1 MRVTCYLVGKT
12 EELGLKHS
20 ISDSSKGLL
29 QRGKGGASVYRS
41 FCNKDQI
48 IGTQKDYC
56 ELKKTRHL
64 KLRNLLFYVWV
75 DAKSGLIKIIPLIGI
90 LAIWGQYPVLSHPE
104 SPPGTC

>member
-1 MRVTCYLVGKT
+1 MRVTFYLVDKT
-12 EELGLKHS
+12 EELSLEHS

-29 QRGKGGASVYRS
+29 QRGKRGASVYRI

-48 IGTQKDYC
+48 IGTWKDYC

-75 DAKSGLIKIIPLIGI
+75 DAKSGLIVIIPLICTF
-90 LAIWGQYPVLSHPE
+90 AIWVQYPVLSHPE

>member
-1 MRVTCYLVGKT
+1 MFYLVGKT
-12 EELGLKHS
+12 EELSLEHS

-29 QRGKGGASVYRS
+29 QRDRRS

-48 IGTQKDYC
+48 IGTRNDYC

-75 DAKSGLIKIIPLIGI
+75 DAKSGLIKIIPLICT